1 MKLVMKTVW
10 LFFRRFVYVISCI
23 LTFIILIPIN
33 MVLILL
39 SPSVI
44 CPIYFIFTG
53 KKFFD
58 SKFADKVFDGANIDD
73 SLKWFYNK
81 LL

>member
-1 MKLVMKTVW
+1 MEKLW
-10 LFFRRFVYVISCI
+10 LFFRRFIYVMLVP

-39 SPSVI
+39 SPIVI
-44 CPIYFIFTG
+44 TPIYFIFTG
-53 KKFFD
+53 RKFFD
-58 SKFADKVFDGANIDD
+58 SKFADNVFDGDNIDD

-81 LL
+81 LLQL